1 MYLRKSFLNFT
12 KTYNVLC
19 LNLMQQNLYSY
30 HVNKNYVP
38 PPILTN
44 ISQYS
49 SNSPSKCW
57 NCNFV
62 YKSDLFCSKCKVL
75 QEPPENLTYF
85 DIIGISRSYD
95 VNITEIQ
102 KKYKELQKLL
112 HPDKYST
119 KSEVSGV

>member
-1 MYLRKSFLNFT
+1 M
-12 KTYNVLC
+12 
-19 LNLMQQNLYSY
+19 
-30 HVNKNYVP
+30 
-38 PPILTN
+38 
-44 ISQYS
+44 
-49 SNSPSKCW
+49 
-57 NCNFV
+57 

-119 KSEVSGV
+119 KSEVSGVWL